1 MGMIDNFGRIA
12 DVYMREK
19 ENLQEAEKK
28 RERTFVGHPLW
39 PHEVL
44 RDTLVL
50 MAMVAVLTFYSWLI
64 PPPLHSAAD
73 PFAQAGFVFPDWYV
87 LFSYGYLRWGEYLPQ
102 FDIPLPDIIGNFFGT
117 PVISWNAGWWGEIGR
132 ASCRERV

>member
-64 PPPLHSAAD
+64 PPPI
-73 PFAQAGFVFPDWYV
+73 AQ
-87 LFSYGYLRWGEYLPQ
+87 R
-102 FDIPLPDIIGNFFGT
+102 
-117 PVISWNAGWWGEIGR
+117 
-132 ASCRERV
+132 C